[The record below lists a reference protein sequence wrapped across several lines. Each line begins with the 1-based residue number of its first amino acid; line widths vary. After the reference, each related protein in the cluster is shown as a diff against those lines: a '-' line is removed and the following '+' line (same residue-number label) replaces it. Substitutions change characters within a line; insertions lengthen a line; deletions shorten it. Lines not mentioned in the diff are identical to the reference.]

1 MTPRCC
7 CCQGHASVE
16 EREFLLRIICQKMPA
31 KSSVSPAR
39 HNVASGKNA
48 DVSPATIALYVPNLI
63 GYFRLITGIAALYFA
78 PFTQNKNENI
88 TYFLALYFVSYI
100 ADALD
105 GTAARALNQTSK
117 FGQVSR

>member
-1 MTPRCC
+1 
-7 CCQGHASVE
+7 
-16 EREFLLRIICQKMPA
+16 MPV
-31 KSSVSPAR
+31 KSSGSPPPSPR